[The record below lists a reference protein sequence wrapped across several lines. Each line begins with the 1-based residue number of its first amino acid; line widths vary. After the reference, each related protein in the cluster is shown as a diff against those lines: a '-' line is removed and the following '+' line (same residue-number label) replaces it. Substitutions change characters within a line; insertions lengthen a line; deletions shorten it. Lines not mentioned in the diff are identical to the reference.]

1 MAKGNRSDSKRE
13 TSHLIANSERYKAE
27 LDSYKAYAEARRNS
41 RKYTQPFINTLIDR
55 GTNYFKE
62 REEANKPYTV
72 AGLILALGIPQG
84 TYFDMKEGMYDYL
97 LVEYIDTNNI
107 TIVEENNETI
117 LVNEDGSIN
126 NTAYIEYSE
135 LLKKFDLMIQADR
148 EERCLM
154 SSKHNPAGSIFLLK
168 SQQGLKEDEP
178 KQVTQ
183 NLIISDKDRARDI
196 IKLLE

>member
-1 MAKGNRSDSKRE
+1 MANRSNSRRE
-13 TSHLIANSERYKAE
+13 TKHLIDNNARYKAE

-41 RKYTQPFINTLIDR
+41 RKYSQPFVNTLIDR
-55 GTNYFKE
+55 GTSYFKE

-72 AGLILALGIPQG
+72 AGLILSLGIPQA
-84 TYFDMKEGMYDYL
+84 TYFEMKDGNYDFL
-97 LVEYIDTNNI
+97 LIEYIETNNI
-107 TIVEENNETI
+107 TIVEEDGEPI

-126 NTAYIEYSE
+126 DTACIEFSE

-183 NLIISDKDRARDI
+183 NLIISDRERAKDI